1 MARKTRLHIPGGLYH
16 VILRGNGGQSVF
28 FADADRCRLMLLL
41 QEGSS
46 RFDYRVH
53 AFCLMDDHF
62 HLLLQ
67 IGDKPLSKLM
77 QNLAFRYTRWVNRG
91 QQRTGHLFQGRYRA
105 ILIDQDK
112 YLLELVRYIHLNPVR
127 TGQVP
132 DPADYPW
139 SGHRAYLG
147 QETLPWLTTQE
158 ALRRFGVADSERARR
173 RYAGFVTAGITLPA
187 EPRFHR
193 GGRCDTRILGTEG
206 FVHEVLTAST
216 PSVRQPPALDT
227 VVQEICRAY
236 GLSESQLSSR
246 QAGRL
251 AAQARALTGLIAM
264 QTGAESLTAVS
275 LRFNRD
281 VATLS
286 TGIRRLTAKIL
297 AQGNHG
303 NPWGGVLERFD
314 VRM

>member
-16 VILRGNGGQSVF
+16 VILKGNGGQAIF
-28 FADADRCRLMLLL
+28 FTDPDRCRLLLLL
-41 QEGSS
+41 QEGTA
-46 RFDYRVH
+46 RFDYQVH

-67 IGDKPLSKLM
+67 IGDIPLSKLM

-105 ILIDQDK
+105 ILIDQDR
-112 YLLELVRYIHLNPVR
+112 YLLDMVRYIHLNPVR
-127 TGQVP
+127 ARCVRNP
-132 DPADYPW
+132 EEYPW
-139 SGHRAYLG
+139 SGQRAYLG
-147 QETLPWLTTQE
+147 LETLPWLTTH
-158 ALRRFGVADSERARR
+158 AVLRRFAADDGELARR
-173 RYAGFVTAGITLPA
+173 RYARFVSAGIALPA

-193 GGRCDTRILGTEG
+193 GGVSDTRILGNDG
-206 FVHEVLTAST
+206 FVHEVLTASA
-216 PSVRQPPALDT
+216 PALRQPPALDT

-251 AAQARALTGLIAM
+251 AAQARALAGLVAM

-286 TGIRRLTAKIL
+286 TGIRRLTAKIQ
-297 AQGNHG
+297 AQGSRG